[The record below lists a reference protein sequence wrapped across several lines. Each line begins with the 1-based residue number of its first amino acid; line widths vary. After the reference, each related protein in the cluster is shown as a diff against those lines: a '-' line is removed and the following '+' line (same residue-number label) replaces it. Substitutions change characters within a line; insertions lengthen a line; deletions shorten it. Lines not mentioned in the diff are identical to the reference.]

1 MSKLSRNG
9 RVTNTNCVR
18 TGNVHNVEGN
28 DSSDVTYIRFIN
40 DGSAALSNIRGTL
53 YDTNGDPIGEPNVQ
67 LFDELGP
74 REAIFL
80 SRGSISAIIGDT
92 WTGAASLVL
101 SDTYENLKLMN
112 LNFVNDETFFNFS
125 CYEGAA
131 MRESDAVADYDPAQ
145 VIASS
150 QAVSDTVVFD
160 NNRDREI
167 PTLIYLPEDASPR
180 PIVLFSHGNGL
191 NRFISSYLGEHWSD
205 RGYIVVAMQH
215 PGSDSESG
223 PDMSIENL
231 VLRVEDVGAI
241 IDQLEIWADD
251 PSHNLYGRLDL
262 DKIGMAGHSF
272 GAKTTQ
278 AVSGQVIS
286 YLTEEISDPRIK
298 AALALSPSL
307 EGELDP
313 VDQFSAVNM
322 PWMLMTGTEESSL
335 EERLS
340 IYPALPPGG
349 KYELVLSGGEH
360 LAFTDVTALSVLEM
374 LFTRNPAHHPE
385 IAALSTAFW
394 DSWLLGDSA
403 ARVWLEG
410 DGALTVLQPQD
421 TWQLK

>member
-1 MSKLSRNG
+1 
-9 RVTNTNCVR
+9 
-18 TGNVHNVEGN
+18 
-28 DSSDVTYIRFIN
+28 
-40 DGSAALSNIRGTL
+40 
-53 YDTNGDPIGEPNVQ
+53 
-67 LFDELGP
+67 
-74 REAIFL
+74 
-80 SRGSISAIIGDT
+80 
-92 WTGAASLVL
+92 
-101 SDTYENLKLMN
+101 
-112 LNFVNDETFFNFS
+112 
-125 CYEGAA
+125 
-131 MRESDAVADYDPAQ
+131 
-145 VIASS
+145 
-150 QAVSDTVVFD
+150 VSDTVVFD
-160 NNRDREI
+160 NDRDREI

-231 VLRVEDVGAI
+231 VLRVEDVGVI
-241 IDQLEIWADD
+241 IDQLEIWAAD

-313 VDQFSAVNM
+313 VDQFRAVNM

-410 DGALTVLQPQD
+410 DGALTVLQAQD